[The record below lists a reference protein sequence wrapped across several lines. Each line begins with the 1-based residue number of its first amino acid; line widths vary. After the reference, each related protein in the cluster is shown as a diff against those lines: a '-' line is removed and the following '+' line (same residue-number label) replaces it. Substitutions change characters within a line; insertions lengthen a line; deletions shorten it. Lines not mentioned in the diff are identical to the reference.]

1 MNPDNSHYFEGTK
14 MPVIINI
21 QKQFKKGIVKTSTG
35 KKFPVT
41 LADWLVDGIMLMDY
55 VELKKSKVTGEW
67 IVTNYFINNEVYNA
81 IHNSYQENYNDMI
94 VDEDGVPYE

>member
-1 MNPDNSHYFEGTK
+1 

-21 QKQFKKGIVKTSTG
+21 QKQFKTGIVKTATG

-55 VELKKSKVTGEW
+55 VELEKSKVTGEW

-81 IHNSYQENYNDMI
+81 IHNLYQENYNDMI